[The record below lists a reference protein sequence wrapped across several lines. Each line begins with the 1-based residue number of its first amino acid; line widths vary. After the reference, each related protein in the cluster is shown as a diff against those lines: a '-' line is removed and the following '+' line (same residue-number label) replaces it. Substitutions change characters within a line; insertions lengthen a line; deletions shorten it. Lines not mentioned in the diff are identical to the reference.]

1 MALQFKIK
9 KGSKENLPKTGEKG
23 CWYLTTDTHE
33 LFACLNEAEGDLTLH
48 KVNDDETFN
57 PTEITNKVN
66 TLETDVTTLKALGTK
81 TYDSYA
87 SLPNVGSEEV
97 IYIIKDENA
106 TYRWVNDGKD
116 RHYVCVG
123 RDYSKI
129 AIIDGGTAGQFT
141 K

>member
-9 KGSKENLPKTGEKG
+9 KGLKDNLPKTGEKG

-33 LFACLNEAEGDLTLH
+33 LFACLNEAEDDLTLH

-129 AIIDGGTAGQFT
+129 TIIDGGTAGQFT

>member
-9 KGSKENLPKTGEKG
+9 KGLRENLPSVGELG

-48 KVNDDETFN
+48 RVNIDETFDL
-57 PTEITNKVN
+57 TEITNKVN

-97 IYIIKDENA
+97 IYIVKNENA
-106 TYRWVNDGKD
+106 AYRWVNDGKD
-116 RHYVCVG
+116 HHYMCVG
-123 RDYSKI
+123 RDFSKI
-129 AIIDGGTAGQFT
+129 TIIDGGTASQFT

>member
-9 KGSKENLPKTGEKG
+9 KGLKANLPETGELG
-23 CWYLTTDTHE
+23 CWYLTTDTNE
-33 LFACLNEAEGDLTLH
+33 LYTCFDKENLTLK
-48 KVNDDETFN
+48 KVDAAGSFN
-57 PTEITNKVN
+57 PTEVVNKVN
-66 TLETDVTTLKALGTK
+66 TLETDVSALKALGTK

-97 IYIIKDENA
+97 VYIIKDENA
-106 TYRWVNDGKD
+106 VYRWVNDGKD
-116 RHYVCVG
+116 RHYICVG

-129 AIIDGGTAGQFT
+129 TIIDGGTASQFT

>member
-1 MALQFKIK
+1 MTLQFKIK
-9 KGSKENLPKTGEKG
+9 KGLKANLPETGEKG

-33 LFACLNEAEGDLTLH
+33 LFACLNEVEGDLTLH
-48 KVNDDETFN
+48 KVNVDETFN

-97 IYIIKDENA
+97 IYIIKNENA
-106 TYRWVNDGKD
+106 TYRWVNDGKP
-116 RHYVCVG
+116 HNYECVG
-123 RDYSKI
+123 IDYSKI
-129 AIIDGGTAGQFT
+129 SIIDGGTAGQFT

>member
-9 KGSKENLPKTGEKG
+9 KGLKANLPGTGELG
-23 CWYLTTDTHE
+23 CWYLTTDTNE
-33 LFACLNEAEGDLTLH
+33 LYTCFDEENLTLK
-48 KVNDDETFN
+48 KVDAIGTFD
-57 PTEITNKVN
+57 PVEITNKVN
-66 TLETDVTTLKALGTK
+66 TLETDVATLKALGTK

-97 IYIIKDENA
+97 IYIVKNENA
-106 TYRWVNDGKD
+106 TYRWVNDGKSQ
-116 RHYVCVG
+116 HYTCVG

-129 AIIDGGTAGQFT
+129 TIIDGGTASQFT